1 MTLCPSISK
10 AFRSWSFA
18 GLMFNRPEFLHHI
31 LWSKWGSAGGI
42 KRCQQDQSSRRSFVS
57 VGEVLADKTWN
68 RKSLGKKRV
77 STWASDRVKRVTR
90 YDWVKADFP
99 KTVDRAAL
107 AADFPEVLRAQIVAW
122 KKEKREL
129 ARANDTL
136 RTASTLFGAELD
148 RKSTRCSRR

>member
-1 MTLCPSISK
+1 M
-10 AFRSWSFA
+10 
-18 GLMFNRPEFLHHI
+18 
-31 LWSKWGSAGGI
+31 
-42 KRCQQDQSSRRSFVS
+42 S

-77 STWASDRVKRVTR
+77 STWASDGVKRVTR
-90 YDWVKADFP
+90 YNWVKADFP